1 MNTSLLRSAL
11 VLCALAALP
20 REAAAQPARTA
31 EDPNFAE
38 ARRHFEAGVTAMQ
51 AEQWPEALAAFEQAH
66 RLRRSAAASLNL
78 GITLHRLGRLLEAR
92 VRLQEFL
99 ELATPPQ
106 RQAHEAE
113 AQRLIAEVNRRVGR
127 IRVTA
132 LEPAHAALTVD
143 GRRAALN
150 DAQEIDV
157 DPGERAV
164 GAEAAGFVPFTRAL
178 TVGPGVTESIEV
190 RMSPVAAPAAP
201 ATPSVGPTIAP
212 SPLPPAAALTAPTA
226 PARAA
231 SPSIFTRW
239 WFWTGVAVVA
249 TGATVGI
256 LRATS
261 STDPLPVGNTGR
273 VVSAATGS
281 LAP

>member
-20 REAAAQPARTA
+20 REAVAQPARTA

-38 ARRHFEAGVTAMQ
+38 ARRHFEAGVAAMQ
-51 AEQWPEALAAFEQAH
+51 AEQWPEALTAFEQAH

-113 AQRLIAEVNRRVGR
+113 AQRLITEVNRRIGR

-132 LEPAHAALTVD
+132 FEPAHAALTVD

-190 RMSPVAAPAAP
+190 RLSPVAAPATP
-201 ATPSVGPTIAP
+201 AVGPTVAP
-212 SPLPPAAALTAPTA
+212 SPLPPAATLTAPTP

-261 STDPLPVGNTGR
+261 GTDPLPVGNTGR
-273 VVSAATGS
+273 VISAVTGS
-281 LAP
+281 LTP